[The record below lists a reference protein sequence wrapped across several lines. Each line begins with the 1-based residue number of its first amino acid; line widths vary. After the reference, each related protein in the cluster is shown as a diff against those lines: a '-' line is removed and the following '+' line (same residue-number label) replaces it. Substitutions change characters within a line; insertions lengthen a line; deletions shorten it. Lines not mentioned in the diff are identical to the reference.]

1 METKKERDYA
11 CDLIRI
17 LATYIVV
24 ATHVKLGFW
33 EDDHI
38 ISTRLFF
45 ACLFGDGVSI
55 FFILSG
61 FFMFN
66 GTTFGNRFKKC
77 VLSIVLPAFLVAIV
91 TQIIYPWISSS
102 SLWGGITFYIP
113 WNEIN
118 VSILQQNAGNLQG
131 CFHFWYIF
139 AYIKWILFYPLL
151 KWICQEGKEQNLC
164 RRLLI
169 ILQLISVLV
178 SNAKLL
184 YNISLNTYSFFDT
197 SILLGIIG
205 FEISCKRN
213 SIKGNL
219 VIRFVSLLTFIAIN
233 FARLVAQENLYFIDT
248 NNSTYLNWD
257 SIFGILCATAAFCFL
272 YSWNFDNISIRTK
285 KMIKFISDR
294 TFIIYLFHVIVYF
307 KCSSMGLQGKF
318 IQLCSQRLNI
328 IGDTIY
334 SVLYPLFIFVITF
347 VISMLVSLFIKM
359 IKSKFRLIR
368 M

>member
-118 VSILQQNAGNLQG
+118 VSILQQTQG
-131 CFHFWYIF
+131 IF
-139 AYIKWILFYPLL
+139 RGAF
-151 KWICQEGKEQNLC
+151 
-164 RRLLI
+164 
-169 ILQLISVLV
+169 
-178 SNAKLL
+178 
-184 YNISLNTYSFFDT
+184 
-197 SILLGIIG
+197 
-205 FEISCKRN
+205 
-213 SIKGNL
+213 
-219 VIRFVSLLTFIAIN
+219 
-233 FARLVAQENLYFIDT
+233 
-248 NNSTYLNWD
+248 
-257 SIFGILCATAAFCFL
+257 IFGIFL
-272 YSWNFDNISIRTK
+272 PI
-285 KMIKFISDR
+285 
-294 TFIIYLFHVIVYF
+294 
-307 KCSSMGLQGKF
+307 
-318 IQLCSQRLNI
+318 
-328 IGDTIY
+328 
-334 SVLYPLFIFVITF
+334 
-347 VISMLVSLFIKM
+347 
-359 IKSKFRLIR
+359 
-368 M
+368 